1 MHPFFCF
8 ALLSRSA
15 PGAEQFSDA
24 TVYSASPVPVG
35 EVASDGGGGGGGGAQ
50 RVATRPLKSIGIGK
64 MMVVLFSSEI

>member
-1 MHPFFCF
+1 MQPFFCF

-15 PGAEQFSDA
+15 PGAELSDA